1 MSASTSVVNS
11 AAVLSVILLFADI
24 AIADDQDCLEA
35 SDAYT
40 DSISSLRTAMA
51 SYKACIANC
60 NGNYYLCSEQLRNLT
75 SSEDAIESAEFF
87 YHSKC
92 D

>member
-1 MSASTSVVNS
+1 MSTSTNLVKSAVVLN
-11 AAVLSVILLFADI
+11 VILLFADKV
-24 AIADDQDCLEA
+24 IADDRDCLEA

-40 DSISSLRTAMA
+40 DSISSLRSAREV
-51 SYKACIANC
+51 YKACIANC
-60 NGNYYLCSEQLRNLT
+60 NGNYYLCSEKLRNLN

>member
-1 MSASTSVVNS
+1 MSTSTNLVKSAVVLN
-11 AAVLSVILLFADI
+11 VILLFANKT
-24 AIADDQDCLEA
+24 IADDRDCLEA

-40 DSISSLRTAMA
+40 DSISSLRSAREV
-51 SYKACIANC
+51 YKACIANC
-60 NGNYYLCSEQLRNLT
+60 NGNYYLCSEKLRNLN
-75 SSEDAIESAEFF
+75 SAEDAIESAEFF